1 MPRYSDAPTESPV
14 AGVSLMKSLAYYKTK
29 KIVTNTFIYLFLS
42 LVAITCVLPLLWM
55 FGSSLK
61 TQGTVF
67 SDPSL
72 IPAHPEW
79 GNYYLA
85 WTKGE
90 FGIYFLNSVFYT
102 AVVVFGIIIIS
113 SLAAYGFSRLKFP
126 GNTLLFYMFLAAM
139 MIPLPG
145 SFVPLYV
152 LVNNIRKAL
161 INFLTVIN
169 PQLTQV
175 FPAAFVQD
183 MTAFIQHQAFPRLAY
198 VFCMIN
204 VGLSLS
210 IYLLKTFFDKMPKE
224 LEDAARIDGCTKL
237 GIWRH
242 VALPLAKPAIAVI
255 TIFNS
260 LNVWNEYILAQLILS
275 SKDAMPLQRGLIVF
289 QGMHVTDYPLL
300 MAGMTMTAIPI
311 IVIYLI
317 FQKYIIKGIT
327 AGALVG

>member
-1 MPRYSDAPTESPV
+1 MNENLKHIFKKRAE
-14 AGVSLMKSLAYYKTK
+14 LA
-29 KIVTNTFIYLFLS
+29 VIYLFLAA
-42 LVAITCVLPLLWM
+42 VAITCLFPLLWM

-61 TQGTVF
+61 TQASVF

-72 IPAHPEW
+72 IPARPEW
-79 GNYYLA
+79 RNYYLA

-90 FGIYFLNSVFYT
+90 FGIYFLNSIFYT
-102 AVVVFGIIIIS
+102 AIVVFGIIIVS

-126 GNTLLFYMFLAAM
+126 GNNFLFAMFLAAM

-152 LVNNIRKAL
+152 LVNNIRKVLLVLLNAL
-161 INFLTVIN
+161 S
-169 PQLTQV
+169 PQLAHFLPAGFVQQSNGFILNQV
-175 FPAAFVQD
+175 FP
-183 MTAFIQHQAFPRLAY
+183 RSAY

-210 IYLLKTFFDKMPKE
+210 IYILKTFFDKMPKE
-224 LEDAARIDGCTKL
+224 LEDAARIDGCNKL

-242 VALPLAKPAIAVI
+242 VALPLARPAIAVI

-275 SKDAMPLQRGLIVF
+275 SKETMPLQRGLIVF

-311 IVIYLI
+311 IIIYLV

>member
-1 MPRYSDAPTESPV
+1 MDINLKHIIIRR
-14 AGVSLMKSLAYYKTK
+14 TK
-29 KIVTNTFIYLFLS
+29 LSFIYVLLS
-42 LVAITCVLPLLWM
+42 IVALTCVFPLLWM
-55 FGSSLK
+55 LGSSLK
-61 TQGTVF
+61 TQSTVF

-72 IPAHPEW
+72 IPASPEW
-79 GNYYLA
+79 NNYYLA

-90 FGIYFLNSVFYT
+90 FGVYFLNSVFYT
-102 AVVVFGIIIIS
+102 TAVVFGIIIIS

-126 GNTLLFYMFLAAM
+126 GSNILFHMFLAAM

-152 LVNNIRKAL
+152 LVNNIRKVL
-161 INFLTVIN
+161 LEFLTAIS
-169 PQLTQV
+169 PFLIKI
-175 FPAAFVQD
+175 FPAHFVQQSI
-183 MTAFIQHQAFPRLAY
+183 AFIQHQAFPRTAY

-210 IYLLKTFFDKMPKE
+210 IYILKTFFDKMPGA
-224 LEDAARIDGCTKL
+224 LEDAARIDGCNKL

-242 VALPLAKPAIAVI
+242 VALPLARPALAVI
-255 TIFNS
+255 TIFNA

-275 SKDAMPLQRGLIVF
+275 SKETMPLQRGLIVF

-311 IVIYLI
+311 IIIYLI
-317 FQKYIIKGIT
+317 FQKHIIKGIT
-327 AGALVG
+327 AGAVVG

>member
-1 MPRYSDAPTESPV
+1 MAYSAEENMKDGASKYILKKRLELVVIYIFLGIV
-14 AGVSLMKSLAYYKTK
+14 AL
-29 KIVTNTFIYLFLS
+29 
-42 LVAITCVLPLLWM
+42 TCILPLLWM

-79 GNYYLA
+79 RNYYLA

-90 FGIYFLNSVFYT
+90 FGIYFLNSIFYT
-102 AVVVFGIIIIS
+102 AVVVFGIIIVS

-126 GNTLLFYMFLAAM
+126 GSNFLFHMFLAAM
-139 MIPLPG
+139 MVPLPG

-152 LVNNIRKAL
+152 LVNNIRKVL
-161 INFLTVIN
+161 LNFLTAIS
-169 PQLTQV
+169 PQLAHIFPQGFVQQSNTFILNQV
-175 FPAAFVQD
+175 FP
-183 MTAFIQHQAFPRLAY
+183 RGAY

-210 IYLLKTFFDKMPKE
+210 IYILKTFFDKMPKE
-224 LEDAARIDGCTKL
+224 LEDAARIDGCNKL

-242 VALPLAKPAIAVI
+242 VAIPLAKPAIAVI

-275 SKDAMPLQRGLIVF
+275 SKETMPLQRGLIVF

-311 IVIYLI
+311 IIIYLI